1 MEKVGSWQGCFLSD
15 QRLRRQVLIEINFTL
30 IIQMINFFL
39 LILIL
44 NKILYKPI
52 LKILEERE
60 QRIEGQQ
67 QQAKKTIE
75 DSLVILTD
83 YNKKLYDAKIDAM
96 NTKNAA
102 RNEASEQANGI
113 IEDSRKKAEEIITR
127 MQQEMASE
135 MAQAKKELEPELSV
149 MAATIAQQILGR
161 KVA

>member
-1 MEKVGSWQGCFLSD
+1 M
-15 QRLRRQVLIEINFTL
+15 IEVNFTL

-39 LILIL
+39 LIFIL

-75 DSLVILTD
+75 DGQVILTD

-113 IEDSRKKAEEIITR
+113 IEDSRKKSEEIITR

-135 MAQAKKELEPELSV
+135 IAQAKKELDPELSV

>member
-1 MEKVGSWQGCFLSD
+1 M
-15 QRLRRQVLIEINFTL
+15 IEVNFTL

-39 LILIL
+39 LIFIL

-75 DSLVILTD
+75 DGQVILTD

-113 IEDSRKKAEEIITR
+113 IEDSRKKAEEIIAR

-135 MAQAKKELEPELSV
+135 MAQAKKELDPELSV

>member
-1 MEKVGSWQGCFLSD
+1 
-15 QRLRRQVLIEINFTL
+15 LIEINFTL

-39 LILIL
+39 LIFIL

-67 QQAKKTIE
+67 QQAKKIIE
-75 DSLVILTD
+75 DGQVILTD

-113 IEDSRKKAEEIITR
+113 IEDSRKKSEEIITR

-135 MAQAKKELEPELSV
+135 LTQAKKELDPELSV